1 MAQLATYGT
10 ADVVLTGS
18 PQITYFKQTYR
29 RHTNF
34 AMESIENAFAGP
46 VDFGRRASC
55 QISRNGDLVYKIWLQ
70 VTLPDL
76 CAYDITPAPVE
87 GGSERNT
94 VDATTKLRY
103 NATTRGYYKNNSGVD
118 GTQVAFFNSSD
129 GKYYATYSA
138 GVFSNH
144 IVTWPYMIASN
155 TNYDNS
161 TAWSVPAQRVRWC
174 NGVGYALI
182 EELELEIGG
191 NKIDKHYSDWW
202 DIYSELTE
210 NEEKRQGLWDMVGKY
225 DTNAYNSTYSRD
237 QSRQRTYY
245 IPLTFCFQR
254 TPGLAIPLVAL
265 QYHNI
270 NVNVTFRNYLEVIKT
285 NLLYASDTTKIT
297 SLNAKSGGAIPSFVD
312 CKLYVD
318 YLYLDQ
324 EERRRFA
331 SIPHEY
337 LVETLQFLGDQPIA
351 PDTTN
356 QKIQLTFSHPV
367 KELIWVYQPLENYTV
382 DPYSG
387 NKLFE
392 YSMTDAL
399 YAADDPVDSVKLL
412 INGHDRFTTR
422 PGAYFRLVQPYQH
435 HTRVPSK
442 KIYTYCFA
450 LNPEDAQ
457 PSGSINYSRID
468 TSQLHL
474 YFNSHVTQGRVRVYA
489 TSYNVLRIAS
499 GQAGL
504 AFSS

>member
-10 ADVVLTGS
+10 ADIVLTGS
-18 PQITYFKQTYR
+18 PQITYFKLVYR

-34 AMESIENAFAGP
+34 AMESLENAFSGP
-46 VDFGRRASC
+46 VDFDRQATC
-55 QISRNGDLVYKIWLQ
+55 QISRNGDLIYKMWLQ

-76 CAYDITPAPVE
+76 CSFDITPAPTINTNE
-87 GGSERNT
+87 GNT

-103 NATTRGYYKNNSGVD
+103 NATTRGYYRNNSGVD
-118 GTQVAFFNSSD
+118 GTQIAYYNTNN
-129 GKYYATYSA
+129 GKYYTES
-138 GVFSNH
+138 GFTNE
-144 IVTWPYMIASN
+144 IVTWPYMIARD
-155 TNYDNS
+155 TNYNNS
-161 TAWSVPAQRVRWC
+161 TTWVIPSQRVRWC
-174 NGVGYALI
+174 NGVGYALMK
-182 EELELEIGG
+182 ELEIEIGG

-210 NEEKRQGLWDMVGKY
+210 KEEKRQGLWDMVGKY
-225 DTNAYNSTYSRD
+225 DVDTYNSTYSRE

-254 TPGLAIPLVAL
+254 TPGLAIPLIAL

-270 NVNVTFRNYLEVIKT
+270 NVNVWFRNYLDIIKT
-285 NLLYASDTTKIT
+285 NLLYASDSTTISSLT
-297 SLNAKSGGAIPSFVD
+297 SKTGGRIPSFVD

-318 YLYLDQ
+318 FLYLDA
-324 EERRRFA
+324 EERRRFS

-337 LVETLQFLGDQPIA
+337 LIETLQFLGDQPI
-351 PDTTN
+351 DTGTTN

-367 KELIWVYQPLENYTV
+367 KELIWTYTPLENYNVNT
-382 DPYSG
+382 YSG
-387 NKLFE
+387 NKIFE
-392 YSMTDAL
+392 YSMTDQQ
-399 YAADDPVDSVKLL
+399 YAAEDPVDSVKLL
-412 INGHDRFTTR
+412 INGQDRFTTR

-442 KIYTYCFA
+442 KIYTYSFA

-468 TSQLHL
+468 SSQLQL
-474 YFNSHVTQGRVRVYA
+474 FFNSNITQGRIRVYA

-499 GQAGL
+499 GQGGL